1 MRSFQTCV
9 TEWPSYATA
18 PALTDFPRCYSRDG
32 PEELAMQIRI
42 LVALLSGLAAAGSVA
57 ADTIVVNDQVQV
69 RESRADVQK
78 HFGAPVTRHPA
89 VGGGSPQR
97 PPITRWD
104 YNGFSVVF
112 EKDRVI
118 DSVVTGAETA
128 SQPSSGCRR
137 LKTFTWMW

>member
-1 MRSFQTCV
+1 
-9 TEWPSYATA
+9 
-18 PALTDFPRCYSRDG
+18 
-32 PEELAMQIRI
+32 MQIRI
-42 LVALLSGLAAAGSVA
+42 LVALLGGLAATGSVA

-69 RESRADVQK
+69 RESRADVPKRGLTMDDVQK

-128 SQPSSGCRR
+128 SQPSSG
-137 LKTFTWMW
+137 